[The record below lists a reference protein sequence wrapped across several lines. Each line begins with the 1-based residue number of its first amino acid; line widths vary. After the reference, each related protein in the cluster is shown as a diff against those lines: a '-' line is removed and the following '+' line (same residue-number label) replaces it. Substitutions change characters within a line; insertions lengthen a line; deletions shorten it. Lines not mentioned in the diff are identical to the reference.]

1 MRANPVSE
9 VRSQVRIPAGS
20 HTLAGE
26 LAIPEAAK
34 GVVLFAHGSGSS
46 RFSRRNQIVAVELRR
61 AGLGTLLFDLLT
73 AEEERA
79 DQTTGRFR
87 FDVALLA
94 ERIAAATVWL
104 KSSGRAADLPVG
116 YFGAS
121 TGAAAALVASAALGG
136 AVRAVVSRGGRPDL
150 AGGALPYV
158 QAPTL
163 LIVGGRDPEVLEL
176 NRNALASLRCPAE
189 LVVIPGATHLFEEPG
204 TLAEVSNLAAG
215 WFRTHLRPRGAE
227 EAREPLGVT
236 TREE

>member
-1 MRANPVSE
+1 MRANQVSE

-46 RFSRRNQIVAVELRR
+46 RFSGRNRVVAVELRR
-61 AGLGTLLFDLLT
+61 AGLGTLLFDLLS
-73 AEEERA
+73 AEEESA
-79 DQTTGRFR
+79 DKTTGRFR

-94 ERIAAATVWL
+94 ERLAAATVWL

-150 AGGALPYV
+150 AGGALLDV

-215 WFRTHLRPRGAE
+215 WFRTHLRPPGAE